1 MVKFM
6 NIDKNKYQII
16 NVPSFLQPMHC
27 ATLPTAESSI
37 AVVSESA
44 SHTGV
49 EDNIS
54 QPSATLFINPQTLQ
68 YPVERHLYPLCPLGH
83 FPIVVPSPGVPFP
96 YHERYNAVMK
106 AH

>member
-1 MVKFM
+1 M

-16 NVPSFLQPMHC
+16 NLPSFLQPTHC

-54 QPSATLFINPQTLQ
+54 RPSATLFINPQTLQ

-96 YHERYNAVMK
+96 YHERYYAVMRG
-106 AH
+106 H